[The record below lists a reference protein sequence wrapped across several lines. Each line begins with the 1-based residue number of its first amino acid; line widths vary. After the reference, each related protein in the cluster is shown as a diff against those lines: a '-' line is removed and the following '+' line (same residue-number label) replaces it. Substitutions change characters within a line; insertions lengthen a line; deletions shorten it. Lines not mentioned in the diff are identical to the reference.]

1 MKSSRRKN
9 EKEHDPDM
17 LPEYDFSGGVV
28 GKYAARYAKGTNV
41 VVLEPDV
48 ALAFPNSEA
57 VNRALRQLMDQQESN
72 NGEASTGSA

>member
-9 EKEHDPDM
+9 PQKHDPDM
-17 LPEYDFSGGVV
+17 LPEYDFSNGVV
-28 GKYAARYAKGTNV
+28 GKYAARYAKGSNV

-57 VNRALRQLMDQQESN
+57 VNRALRQLMDQQEKN
-72 NGEASTGSA
+72 EAGEDPRA